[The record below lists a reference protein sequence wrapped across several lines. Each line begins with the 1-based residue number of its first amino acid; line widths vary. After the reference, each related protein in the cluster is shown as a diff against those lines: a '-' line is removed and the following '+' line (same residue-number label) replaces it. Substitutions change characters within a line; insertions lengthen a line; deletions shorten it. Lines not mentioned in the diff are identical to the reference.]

1 MHQFFTYPLGGW
13 SEKGD
18 TVLIKDVKQFSEKV
32 IPTAYKHNNF
42 TSFVRQLNFCKSAV
56 LCAEYFQCCHFLT
69 PNFFLVFLDG
79 FRKVKSES
87 MDHADWWEFRHPQF
101 LRDEPHLISE
111 IKRSVH
117 FGKRPN
123 AVRNH

>member
-1 MHQFFTYPLGGW
+1 MHLFFTYPLGGW

-42 TSFVRQLNFCKSAV
+42 TSFVRQLNFCKGSLCHVVNIKMCSHSV
-56 LCAEYFQCCHFLT
+56 LCFSFSS
-69 PNFFLVFLDG
+69 DG

-117 FGKRPN
+117 FGKRHLT
-123 AVRNH
+123 VEF